1 MVLLKCAS
9 VSLFVYR
16 VMRDPSG
23 FIPSPMDRY
32 RQILLPTLRLFQV
45 ILTSTT
51 MNHQQGAAQVSTQMI
66 ILQKCKCHG
75 SLLSKHCTCI
85 LMFSYSV
92 CLQVLQWLIVHADTI
107 QSLLRCQELSMGV
120 LQELSLLT
128 GIISKTALPGTMN
141 NSLIFL
147 FTLYCISPFPSCTPH
162 IHM

>member
-51 MNHQQGAAQVSTQMI
+51 MNHQQGAAQESTQMI
-66 ILQKCKCHG
+66 ILQKCKCCG
-75 SLLSKHCTCI
+75 SLLYKHCTCI
-85 LMFSYSV
+85 LMFLFCMSTGSSV
-92 CLQVLQWLIVHADTI
+92 ADSPCRHHSVPVT
-107 QSLLRCQELSMGV
+107 LSGA
-120 LQELSLLT
+120 QYGSSA
-128 GIISKTALPGTMN
+128 GAL
-141 NSLIFL
+141 FA
-147 FTLYCISPFPSCTPH
+147 YWH
-162 IHM
+162 HQ